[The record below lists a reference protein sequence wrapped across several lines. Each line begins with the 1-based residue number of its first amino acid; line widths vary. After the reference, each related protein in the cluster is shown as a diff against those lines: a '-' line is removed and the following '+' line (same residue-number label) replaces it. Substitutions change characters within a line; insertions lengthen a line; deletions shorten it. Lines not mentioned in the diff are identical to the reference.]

1 MSSVSKA
8 AAATESA
15 IKKIDRP
22 MVDTF
27 APDAL
32 GAAASTYAIAV
43 RKVQAAEREILKL
56 KVAQRERENR
66 IAELKA
72 LLQKLPSV
80 AIHVW
85 CANYREDLSG
95 EVRVMEVPGWWR
107 DAPGLRTTKIHEGR
121 LDEFSVSYE
130 ERSWNIAPNG
140 EGFPPHGERVPA
152 EGMSDSQI
160 AYNFAMEPG
169 HLRWKPG
176 WRYGVIMSGAGDQ
189 DICTLMLN
197 EHPARSLADEATMS
211 VDTERLLPNVPIVY
225 PPCNGAAFKAGDEV
239 LVQFVGFDRT
249 KPTVIG
255 FRRNPKKC
263 LPPETWYQMR

>member
-1 MSSVSKA
+1 MSAVSKA
-8 AAATESA
+8 AAITEST

-22 MVDTF
+22 KIDTF

-32 GAAASTYAIAV
+32 GAAAAAYAIAV

-56 KVAQRERENR
+56 KIAQREREKR
-66 IAELKA
+66 IDALKA
-72 LLQKLPSV
+72 LLQGLPSAV
-80 AIHVW
+80 IHVW

-107 DAPGLRTTKIHEGR
+107 DSPVSRETKIHEGR
-121 LDEFSVSYE
+121 ADEFSVAYE

-140 EGFPPHGERVPA
+140 EGFPPHGERVPS

-160 AYNFAMEPG
+160 ACNFAIEPG

-176 WRYGVIMSGAGDQ
+176 WRYGVILSGAGDQ

-197 EHPARSLADEATMS
+197 AHQARSFAGEDEMS
-211 VDTERLLPNVPIVY
+211 VDTDRLLAGVPIVY

-239 LVQFVGFDRT
+239 LVSFAGFDRT

-263 LPPETWYQMR
+263 QPPKTWYQMR